1 MKALLMSEYKRLEIV
16 DVPQPDPGPDE
27 LLVRVRA
34 CGICGSD
41 VHGFDGST
49 GRRIPPVVMGH
60 EAAGIVA
67 GVGTNVAGFSEGD
80 RVAFDSMISC
90 GACAF
95 CRRGEPNL
103 CDNRQVL
110 GVSCTEF
117 RRDGAFAEYV
127 VVPARI
133 AFRLPAELSFEHAA
147 MLEPVSV
154 AVHAVNLTPLR
165 LADSAVVVGAGMIG
179 LLCIQA
185 LRLAG
190 CGRIFAVDLDDG
202 RLQRARDAGADE
214 AFNPTS
220 CDVKAEVLARTEG
233 AGAAVALEAVGATE
247 PIATAIAC
255 VRKGGAVTLV
265 GNIAPRIELPL
276 QVVVTRQLRF
286 TGSCAS
292 ANEYPAC
299 IELMARGAIRVDS
312 VITARAPLDEGMRW
326 FERLYAHEP
335 GLMKV
340 ILQP

>member
-1 MKALLMSEYKRLEIV
+1 MKALLLPEYKRLEVI
-16 DVPQPDPGPDE
+16 DVPRPEPGPND
-27 LLVRVRA
+27 LLVQVRA

-60 EAAGIVA
+60 EASGVVA
-67 GVGTNVAGFSEGD
+67 AKGASVREFADGD

-90 GACAF
+90 GVCTF
-95 CRRGEPNL
+95 CGRGEPNL

-110 GVSCTEF
+110 GVSCGEF

-127 VVPARI
+127 VVPGRI
-133 AFRLPAELSFEHAA
+133 AFRLPDELSFDHAA

-154 AVHAVNLTPLR
+154 AVHAVSLTPVR
-165 LADSAVVVGAGMIG
+165 LGDSAVVVGAGMIG

-190 CGRIFAVDLDDG
+190 CGRIFATDIDDG
-202 RLQRARDAGADE
+202 RLHLARDAGADY
-214 AFNPTS
+214 AFNPKS
-220 CDVKAEVLARTEG
+220 CDVRAEVLARTG
-233 AGAAVALEAVGATE
+233 GAAVAIEAVGATD

-265 GNIAPRIELPL
+265 GNITPQVQLPL
-276 QVVVTRQLRF
+276 QSIVTRQLRL

-299 IELMARGAIRVDS
+299 IELMARRAIKVDS
-312 VITARAPLDEGMRW
+312 LISGRGSLEEGMRW
-326 FERLYAHEP
+326 FERLYAREP